1 MTGTVPVGPAIGPE
15 DATSVVDQ
23 SAPTPR
29 AVPSP
34 TRSAVTTPAL
44 RGTSTA
50 TPPIAE
56 PVTTAAP
63 GRRTGVTTAHLDVTP
78 ATTDRIGPPVTVH
91 TARVPQHSPAE
102 TIGRAAPGVTTTP
115 AGARRPA
122 MDVLPIEAA
131 EAAETTGP
139 PPAGPTTTR
148 TDASTALHAPA
159 ATTAAARGTVETARS
174 VPVRTA
180 RSDGTTAPGA
190 VIVPATRRADLTG
203 RAETATTAAPT
214 VQGPSGPATIADT
227 AVRISTDRVTTDR
240 GTIAAVTVAV
250 DLNDRLAIGPV
261 ATVRPS
267 TTVARIAAPRLRTVR
282 AVTARIGR
290 GAVRPTGARSRT
302 AAAPAGDGRLVAA
315 IVATVTAPAPS
326 PRATTGTAAPGPG
339 RTDRR
344 AREIAAAPIVPAATA
359 IEAIGVGTNGR
370 RSTAVHAD
378 PTTRPVARTAWGTRS
393 IVAPGPSVRPV

>member
-1 MTGTVPVGPAIGPE
+1 M
-15 DATSVVDQ
+15 VDQ

-34 TRSAVTTPAL
+34 PRSAVTTPAL
-44 RGTSTA
+44 RGASTA
-50 TPPIAE
+50 TPPNDD
-56 PVTTAAP
+56 PLMMTAAL
-63 GRRTGVTTAHLDVTP
+63 GRRTAVTIAVLAVTP
-78 ATTDRIGPPVTVH
+78 ATTGRGGTTVTVP
-91 TARVPQHSPAE
+91 TARVPTHSPAG
-102 TIGRAAPGVTTTP
+102 TIGRAAPGVTTAP
-115 AGARRPA
+115 AAARRPA
-122 MDVLPIEAA
+122 MDALPIEAA
-131 EAAETTGP
+131 EAAEMTGP

-148 TDASTALHAPA
+148 TGASTAHHAPA
-159 ATTAAARGTVETARS
+159 ATTAAARGTGGTVPS

-190 VIVPATRRADLTG
+190 VIVPATSRADLIG
-203 RAETATTAAPT
+203 RAETATTAAPS
-214 VQGPSGPATIADT
+214 VRVPSVPATTADT
-227 AVRISTDRVTTDR
+227 AVRIPTDRVTTDR
-240 GTIAAVTVAV
+240 GRIAVVTVAV
-250 DLNDRLAIGPV
+250 GLNDRLAIGPV

-302 AAAPAGDGRLVAA
+302 AAAPAGDGRPPAA